1 MLVLADR
8 VLEAS
13 ASTGTGDFA
22 LLGATLGYRAFSSVL
37 TSTDCTYYCIE
48 NANGEWE
55 VGIGCVVSGPALERI
70 AVLSSSNANALVSFG
85 VGAKRV
91 FIDIPA
97 AAANGNE
104 LEVFGD
110 GSDGDVIWTDGVLDL
125 TRNANFN
132 SLTIS
137 GRGIVRTNGWELK
150 VSCELDLSNAGQCA
164 ILADGG
170 NTVNGNLASAQMNAG
185 RNTNYY
191 SLFLPMGYNGGIGA
205 NAGDASA
212 NVPENSEQLRS
223 MQYSGMVGG
232 VGGQGGTGVGGS
244 GVCFYNYETRP
255 EFRHYAQLPTRMIA
269 GGGGSGGGGGTA
281 STGGVGGAGG
291 AGGNWLRVCARVVR
305 TSASTAAAA
314 LSAMGGNGAAGGN
327 AATGIGGG
335 GGGAGGGGIIDLH
348 YVARIGGTVAGFANV
363 SGGNGGAGGNGST
376 GQAGGSGGVGGS
388 GGQFIAHHYAGRTV
402 TVQNRTGTAGAAG
415 SAPTGSIGGA
425 GGLGTQA
432 YEDF

>member
-8 VLEAS
+8 VLETS
-13 ASTGTGDFA
+13 ASTGTGNFA
-22 LLGATLGYRAFSSVL
+22 LLGAASGYRAFSSVL
-37 TSTDCTYYCIE
+37 TSTDCAYYCIE
-48 NANGEWE
+48 NTNGEWE
-55 VGIGCVVSGPALERI
+55 VGIGCIVSGPALERI
-70 AVLSSSNANALVSFG
+70 AVLSSSNANTPVSFG
-85 VGAKRV
+85 AGTKRV

-110 GSDGDVIWTDGVLDL
+110 GSDGDVIWTGGTLDL
-125 TRNANFN
+125 TRNVNFN

-137 GRGIVRTNGWELK
+137 GSGVVRTNGCDLK
-150 VSCELDLSNAGQCA
+150 CARELDLRNAGQYA

-170 NTVNGNLASAQMNAG
+170 YTVNGNVASGQMNPG
-185 RNTNYY
+185 RNTNYH
-191 SLFLPMGYNGGIGA
+191 SLFLPMGYNGGVGA
-205 NAGDASA
+205 GAGAASA
-212 NVPENSEQLRS
+212 NVPENNEQLIS
-223 MQYSGMVGG
+223 MRYGGMVGG
-232 VGGQGGTGVGGS
+232 TGGAGGS
-244 GVCFYNYETRP
+244 GFASAGNCFFSAENRP

-291 AGGNWLRVCARVVR
+291 AGGNWLRVCARVIR

-335 GGGAGGGGIIDLH
+335 GGGAGGGGVIDLH
-348 YVARIGGTVAGFANV
+348 YVARVGGTVAGFANV

-376 GQAGGSGGVGGS
+376 GQAGGTGGAGGS
-388 GGQFIAHHYAGRTV
+388 GGQFLTHHYSARTV
-402 TVQNRTGTAGAAG
+402 TVRNRTPFAGAAG
-415 SAPTGSIGGA
+415 SAPTGATGGA
-425 GGLGTQA
+425 GGAGLQA